1 MESLRKR
8 AEPSRHLPETGLPR
22 SSTQKARGAKG
33 SRATRA
39 AAAFVARWA
48 SCSELYDNLLCS
60 SLLPRSN
67 APLANQYES
76 YESTA
81 NSESSPPTV
90 EVEI

>member
-33 SRATRA
+33 SRAASRA

-81 NSESSPPTV
+81 NSESRHTV

>member
-33 SRATRA
+33 SPGSS